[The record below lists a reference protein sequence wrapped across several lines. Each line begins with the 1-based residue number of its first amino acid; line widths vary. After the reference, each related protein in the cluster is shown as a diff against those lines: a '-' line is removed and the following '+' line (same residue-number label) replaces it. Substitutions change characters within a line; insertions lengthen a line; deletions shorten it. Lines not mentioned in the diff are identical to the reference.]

1 MLDVHILAPRLN
13 VHSQQVPPPLPDCV
27 PGEWGPKK
35 ASTLFGLEAV
45 SHPFPVISAAPPSYL
60 DFKNEIRPL
69 TLNIGEECL
78 IIFPFLIVKLDL
90 KSANI
95 KPFFVEFKKTKPVL
109 DFFTILYKNG
119 VSEKKLQQCARYR
132 NEENFVIFDIKVKR
146 SASKFF

>member
-1 MLDVHILAPRLN
+1 MLDYFSL
-13 VHSQQVPPPLPDCV
+13 
-27 PGEWGPKK
+27 
-35 ASTLFGLEAV
+35 
-45 SHPFPVISAAPPSYL
+45 
-60 DFKNEIRPL
+60 
-69 TLNIGEECL
+69 
-78 IIFPFLIVKLDL
+78 LIVKLDL